1 MPDGSAA
8 AESKPKA
15 PAPWDRILVCVVSGQ
30 AWVLDLVQAAADP
43 AEHEIRTMSRDAD
56 ALERVTRLAP
66 AVVVVDISGGDPMP
80 FDLLRSL
87 QASPLTSSVPS
98 LAIAASDDPLVR
110 AAAFSAGVEDF
121 VTRGIEPEELRARL
135 RTLAKLGGATRRALD
150 ADAAIARLQT
160 RVRERD
166 RDLGEMR
173 QIVQHMR
180 SSLEADNAL
189 QRGRVERMVQLGL
202 ELNKLQDFHVLM
214 ERILSEARALLRA
227 DAGTIFLRESRALR
241 FAYAQN
247 DTLSRREPDQAKFNA
262 YQLPVTETSIA
273 GWVAMSGE
281 AVNLADAYDIDASLP
296 YRFDPSFDRLTG
308 YATRSIL
315 ALPLRTSMG
324 STLGVLQLLNALDER
339 GRPRDR
345 FSEADQVLLGHF
357 ASMATVAI
365 ERSRLAESII
375 SRMLRMAESRD
386 PSETAP
392 HAERVAGVAAL
403 IFEAWAH
410 RRGLSGAAYERQRD
424 RLVVAARLHD
434 VGKVGISDT
443 ILSKPGPLTP
453 EELVHVRQHVII
465 GARFFMDHPTEF
477 DEAARDVVLN
487 HHERWDGTGYPGHVD
502 LLGRPLQDPR
512 NGMPRTGGKRGEEIP
527 LFARIVGL
535 ADVYDALQSTR
546 AYKQPWAEKPVLNHI
561 RGESGRHFD
570 PELVEIF
577 FAMLDRLRDLRA
589 AHPD

>member
-1 MPDGSAA
+1 MPDGSAD
-8 AESKPKA
+8 AESPTRLN
-15 PAPWDRILVCVVSGQ
+15 APWDRILVNLVSTQ
-30 AWVLDLVQAAADP
+30 AWVLDLVRAAIDP
-43 AEHEIRTMSRDAD
+43 EEHDLRIVARDSE
-56 ALERVTRLAP
+56 ALERVSRMGP
-66 AVVVVDISGGDPMP
+66 AVVLVDITGGDPMP
-80 FDLLRSL
+80 FDLLRGL
-87 QASPLTSSVPS
+87 QANAATSSIPS
-98 LAIAASDDPLVR
+98 LAIAASGDPLVR
-110 AAAFSAGVEDF
+110 AAAFAAGVEDY
-121 VTRGIEPEELRARL
+121 VHRGIEPEELRARL
-135 RTLAKLGGATRRALD
+135 RTLSRLGSAARRAQD
-150 ADAAIARLQT
+150 AEASTQRLQI

-166 RDLGEMR
+166 RDLAEMR

-180 SSLEADNAL
+180 SSLQADNAL

-214 ERILSEARALLRA
+214 ERILHEARALLLA
-227 DAGTIFLRESRALR
+227 DAGTIFLREGRTLR

-247 DTLSRREPDQAKFNA
+247 ETLAKRTPEPPTFNA
-262 YQLPVTETSIA
+262 FMIPVEETSIA

-281 AVNLADAYDIDASLP
+281 PVNVPDAYDIDPSLP
-296 YRFDPSFDRLTG
+296 YRFDPSFDRLTA
-308 YATRSIL
+308 YSTRTVI

-324 STLGVLQLLNALDER
+324 STLGVLQLLNAVDER

-345 FSEADQVLLGHF
+345 FNDADQALLGHF

-392 HAERVAGVAAL
+392 HAERVAGVAAM
-403 IFEAWAH
+403 IFEEWSS
-410 RRGLSGAAYERQRD
+410 RRGLAGAAYERQRD
-424 RLVVAARLHD
+424 RLLVAARLHD

-443 ILSKPGPLTP
+443 ILAKPGPLTP
-453 EELVHVRQHVII
+453 EEIVQVRQHVVI
-465 GARFFMDHPTEF
+465 GARFFLDHPTEF

-487 HHERWDGTGYPGHVD
+487 HHERWDGTGYPGHID
-502 LLGRPLQDPR
+502 LQGRPLQDPR
-512 NGMPRTGGKRGEEIP
+512 TGAPRSGGKRGEEIP

-535 ADVYDALQSTR
+535 ADVYDALQSAR
-546 AYKQPWAEKPVLNHI
+546 AYKPAWQEKPVLNLI

-577 FAMLDRLRDLRA
+577 FTVLDRLREVRA

>member
-8 AESKPKA
+8 PESKPKA

-43 AEHEIRTMSRDAD
+43 AEHEIRTMPRDAD
-56 ALERVTRLAP
+56 ALERVSRLAP
-66 AVVVVDISGGDPMP
+66 AVVVVDITGGDPTP

-87 QASPLTSSVPS
+87 QASPATTSIPS
-98 LAIAASDDPLVR
+98 LAVATSDDPLVR
-110 AAAFSAGVEDF
+110 AAAVSAGVEDF
-121 VTRGIEPEELRARL
+121 VARGIEPEELRARI
-135 RTLAKLGGATRRALD
+135 RTLAKLGHATRRAID
-150 ADAAIARLQT
+150 ADAAIVRLQT

-180 SSLEADNAL
+180 SSLQADNAL

-227 DAGTIFLRESRALR
+227 DAGTIFLREARTLR

-247 DTLSRREPDQAKFNA
+247 DTLARQGPDVDKFSA

-281 AVNLADAYDIDASLP
+281 AVNIGDVYDIDASLP

-308 YATRSIL
+308 YATRSMI

-324 STLGVLQLLNALDER
+324 STLGVLQLLNAMDDR

-375 SRMLRMAESRD
+375 ARMLRMAESRD

-403 IFEAWAH
+403 IFEEWAL
-410 RRGLSGAAYERQRD
+410 RRGLSGSAYERQRD
-424 RLVVAARLHD
+424 RLMVAARLHD
-434 VGKVGISDT
+434 VGKVGVSDT

-453 EELVHVRQHVII
+453 DEITHVRQHVII

-487 HHERWDGTGYPGHVD
+487 HHERWDGSGYPGHVD

-512 NGMPRTGGKRGEEIP
+512 TGMPRSGGKRGEEIP

-535 ADVYDALQSTR
+535 ADVYDALQSVR
-546 AYKQPWAEKPVLNHI
+546 AYKPAWAEKPVLNLI

-577 FAMLDRLRDLRA
+577 FALLDRLRDLRA

>member
-1 MPDGSAA
+1 MPDGSDGPANGPTA
-8 AESKPKA
+8 T
-15 PAPWDRILVCVVSGQ
+15 APWDRILVGVVSTQ
-30 AWVLDLVQAAADP
+30 PWILDLVRAAADP
-43 AEHEIRTMSRDAD
+43 GEHEVRAIPRDAD
-56 ALERVTRLAP
+56 AFERVARMTP
-66 AVVVVDISGGDPMP
+66 AVILVDITGPDAAP
-80 FDLLRSL
+80 FDLLRAL
-87 QASPLTSSVPS
+87 QASPETTSMPA
-98 LAIAASDDPLVR
+98 LAIAATGDPLVR

-121 VTRGIEPEELRARL
+121 VHRGIEPEELRARL
-135 RTLAKLGGATRRALD
+135 RTLARLGSASRRAHD
-150 ADAAIARLQT
+150 AEAEAQRLQR

-173 QIVQHMR
+173 QLVQHMR
-180 SSLEADNAL
+180 SSLQADNSL

-214 ERILSEARALLRA
+214 ERILSEARGLLHA
-227 DAGTIFLRESRALR
+227 DAGTIFLREGRTLR
-241 FAYAQN
+241 FAYSQN
-247 DTLSRREPDQAKFNA
+247 DTLARNSGGHSGFAA
-262 YQLPVTETSIA
+262 YMVPVAETSIA

-281 AVNLADAYDIDASLP
+281 ALNIPDAYDIDPALP
-296 YRFDPSFDRLTG
+296 YRFDANFDRLTG
-308 YATRSIL
+308 YVTRSVI

-345 FSEADQVLLGHF
+345 FSEADEALLGHF

-375 SRMLRMAESRD
+375 ARMLRMAESRD

-403 IFEAWAH
+403 IFEAWAQ
-410 RRGLSGAAYERQRD
+410 RRGLAGAAYERQRD
-424 RLVVAARLHD
+424 RLLVAARLHD
-434 VGKVGISDT
+434 VGKVGISDN
-443 ILSKPGPLTP
+443 ILGKPGPLTP
-453 EELVHVRQHVII
+453 EEMAQARQHVVI
-465 GARFFMDHPTEF
+465 GARFFLDHPTEF

-502 LLGRPLQDPR
+502 LNGRPLHDPR
-512 NGMPRTGGKRGEEIP
+512 TGLPRTGGKRGEEIP

-535 ADVYDALQSTR
+535 ADVYDALQSAR
-546 AYKQPWAEKPVLNHI
+546 AYKPAWQEKPVLNLI
-561 RGESGRHFD
+561 RGEAGRHFD

-577 FAMLDRLRDLRA
+577 FSVLDRLRETRA

>member
-1 MPDGSAA
+1 MSDARAVP
-8 AESKPKA
+8 ESVPQA
-15 PAPWDRILVCVVSGQ
+15 SAPWDRALVSVVSAQ
-30 AWVLDLVQAAADP
+30 AWVLDLVRAAADP
-43 AEHEIRTMSRDAD
+43 AEHEIRILPRDVEAFD
-56 ALERVTRLAP
+56 RVSRLAP
-66 AVVVVDISGGDPMP
+66 AVVVVDITGGDPTP
-80 FDLLRSL
+80 FDLLRKL
-87 QASPLTSSVPS
+87 QSSPATESIPS

-110 AAAFSAGVEDF
+110 AAAVSAGVEDF
-121 VTRGIEPEELRARL
+121 AARGIEPEDLRARL
-135 RTLAKLGGATRRALD
+135 RTLAKLGSATRRAGD
-150 ADAAIARLQT
+150 AEAAVARLQI

-180 SSLEADNAL
+180 TSLQADNAL

-214 ERILSEARALLRA
+214 ERILSEARALLHA
-227 DAGTIFLRESRALR
+227 DAGTIFLRETRALR

-247 DTLSRREPDQAKFNA
+247 DTLAKRGSDSGKFNA
-262 YQLPVTETSIA
+262 YEVPVAETSIA

-296 YRFDPSFDRLTG
+296 YRFDPSFDRMTG
-308 YATRSIL
+308 YATRSVI

-324 STLGVLQLLNALDER
+324 STLGVLQLLNAMDER

-375 SRMLRMAESRD
+375 ARMLRMAESRD

-392 HAERVAGVAAL
+392 HADRVAGVAAV
-403 IFEAWAH
+403 IFEEWAR
-410 RRGLSGAAYERQRD
+410 RRGLAGAAYERQRD
-424 RLVVAARLHD
+424 RLLVAARLHD
-434 VGKVGISDT
+434 VGKVGVSDR
-443 ILSKPGPLTP
+443 ILSKKGPLTP
-453 EELVHVRQHVII
+453 EEIEQVRQHVLI

-477 DEAARDVVLN
+477 DEAARDVVLS

-512 NGMPRTGGKRGEEIP
+512 TGLPRAGGKRGEEIP

-535 ADVYDALQSTR
+535 ADVYDALQSER
-546 AYKQPWAEKPVLNHI
+546 PYKNAWPEKPVLNHI
-561 RGESGRHFD
+561 RGEAGRHFD

-577 FAMLDRLRDLRA
+577 FALLDRLRDLRA